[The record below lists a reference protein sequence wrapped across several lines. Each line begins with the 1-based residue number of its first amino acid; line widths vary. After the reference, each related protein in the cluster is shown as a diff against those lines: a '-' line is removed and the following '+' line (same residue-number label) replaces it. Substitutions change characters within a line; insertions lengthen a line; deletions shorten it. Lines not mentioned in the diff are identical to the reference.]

1 MTIEISRSDKRTTFF
16 IVALVVLA
24 IVNIILVYLMM
35 QSKQESI
42 EKDIFIEKQ
51 KAELEDKSSKLDS
64 VSRELDIRI
73 AEAKKMNRDYQA
85 LLELQEQL
93 KKDIANARSSSNNID
108 VDKLVEQYDA
118 KIRDY
123 ENLLAQKEGEIKTL
137 QGEKNE
143 LSKKVTQS
151 ETEKKRLADS
161 MSNIQKQKKDLEAT
175 LAKAAILRA
184 ESIKLEGLDEK
195 GKSDDDGN
203 FKAKRL
209 AKLKINVKI
218 MENNAAKAGSR
229 NIYVRIIEPSGAVMV
244 GADGG
249 RFADANGKEMNY
261 TTLHTFNFNNEG
273 SRNTEVIFR
282 KGNQFQKGTHLVEL
296 YCEGQLLGKTS
307 FSVN

>member
-1 MTIEISRSDKRTTFF
+1 MTVEISKNDKRTTFF

-85 LLELQEQL
+85 LLEIQEQL
-93 KKDIANARSSSNNID
+93 KKDIANARNSANVDI
-108 VDKLVEQYDA
+108 DKLVQQYDA

-137 QGEKNE
+137 QVEKKE
-143 LSKKVTQS
+143 LSQKVTKT
-151 ETEKKRLADS
+151 EAEKKRLADS
-161 MSNIQKQKKDLEAT
+161 MSNIQKQKQDLEAT
-175 LAKAAILRA
+175 LAKAAVLRA
-184 ESIKLEGLDEK
+184 ENIRLEGLDEK
-195 GKSDDDGN
+195 GRSDDDGK
-203 FKAKRL
+203 FRAKRL
-209 AKLKINVKI
+209 AKLKIHVKI
-218 MENNAAKAGSR
+218 MENSAAKAGNR
-229 NIYVRIIEPSGAVMV
+229 NIYVRIVEPSGAVMV
-244 GADGG
+244 GPDGG
-249 RFADANGKEMNY
+249 RFADANGREMNY

-273 SRNTEVIFR
+273 SRSTEIIFR

-296 YCEGQLLGKTS
+296 YCDGQLLGKAS
-307 FSVN
+307 FEVN

>member
-1 MTIEISRSDKRTTFF
+1 MTVEISKNDKRTTFF

-35 QSKQESI
+35 QSNQESI

-85 LLELQEQL
+85 LLEIQEQL
-93 KKDIANARSSSNNID
+93 KKDIANARNSANVDI
-108 VDKLVEQYDA
+108 DKLVQQYDA

-137 QGEKNE
+137 QVEKKE
-143 LSKKVTQS
+143 LSQKVTKT
-151 ETEKKRLADS
+151 EAEKKRLADS
-161 MSNIQKQKKDLEAT
+161 MSNIQKQKQDLEAT
-175 LAKAAILRA
+175 LAKAAVLRA
-184 ESIKLEGLDEK
+184 ENIRLEGLDEK
-195 GKSDDDGN
+195 GRSDDDGK
-203 FKAKRL
+203 FRAKRL
-209 AKLKINVKI
+209 AKLKIHVKI
-218 MENNAAKAGSR
+218 MENSAAKAGNR
-229 NIYVRIIEPSGAVMV
+229 NIYVRIVEPSGAVMV
-244 GADGG
+244 GPDGG
-249 RFADANGKEMNY
+249 RFADANGREMNY

-273 SRNTEVIFR
+273 SRSTEIIFR

-296 YCEGQLLGKTS
+296 YCDGQLLGKAS
-307 FSVN
+307 FEVN

>member
-1 MTIEISRSDKRTTFF
+1 MTVEISKGDKRTTFF

-24 IVNIILVYLMM
+24 VVNIILVYLMM

-85 LLELQEQL
+85 LLEIQEQL
-93 KKDIANARSSSNNID
+93 KKDIASARSSSNID
-108 VDKLVEQYDA
+108 VDRLVEQYDA
-118 KIRDY
+118 KIKDY
-123 ENLLAQKEGEIKTL
+123 EKLLAQKEGEIKTL
-137 QGEKNE
+137 QGEKKE
-143 LSKKVTQS
+143 LFQKVTKT
-151 ETEKKRLADS
+151 EAEKKRLADS
-161 MSNIQKQKKDLEAT
+161 MSNIQKQKQDLEAT

-184 ESIKLEGLDEK
+184 ESIRLEGLDEK

-209 AKLKINVKI
+209 SKLKINVKI
-218 MENNAAKAGSR
+218 MENSAAKAGNR

-261 TTLHTFNFNNEG
+261 TTLHTFNFNND
-273 SRNTEVIFR
+273 SNRSTEVVFR

-307 FSVN
+307 FNVN